1 MLPEIN
7 KVLYATDLS
16 RNSAFAFRYAMGF
29 AEKQNA
35 EIVILYVLEEISPS
49 TRALLSLYMADSQFM
64 NVMEEKRDMA
74 EKIKTRLNAFCEKE
88 YRDAPSCPS
97 RVAAIEVTEGYPAEQ
112 ILKKADE
119 LNCDA
124 IIMGTHGKGTLAH
137 TFLGSV
143 AQKVLKRVRKPV
155 FIIPLPKD
163 DAELQVPD
171 I

>member
-1 MLPEIN
+1 MLPEIK

-16 RNSAFAFRYAMGF
+16 RNSAFAFRYAMSF
-29 AEKQNA
+29 AERQNA
-35 EIVILYVLEEISPS
+35 EIVILHVLEEISPS
-49 TRALLSLYMADSQFM
+49 TRALLSLYMAENQLM
-64 NVMEEKRDMA
+64 NVLAEKRDIA
-74 EKIKTRLNAFCEKE
+74 EKIKTRLNAFCEQE
-88 YRDAPSCPS
+88 YRDAPSCTS
-97 RVAAIEVTEGYPAEQ
+97 RVSGIEVTEGYPAEQ
-112 ILKKADE
+112 ILRKADE

-124 IIMGTHGKGTLAH
+124 ILMGTHGKGTLAH

-163 DAELQVPD
+163 GNQLQLPD

>member
-1 MLPEIN
+1 MLPEIK

-16 RNSAFAFRYAMGF
+16 RNSAFAFRYAMSF
-29 AEKQNA
+29 AERQNA
-35 EIVILYVLEEISPS
+35 EIVILYVLEEISPN
-49 TRALLSLYMADSQFM
+49 TRALLSLYMAERQLM
-64 NVMEEKRDMA
+64 NVLEEKRDMA
-74 EKIKTRLNAFCEKE
+74 EKIKIRLNAFCEQE
-88 YRDAPSCPS
+88 YRDAPSCTS
-97 RVAAIEVTEGYPAEQ
+97 RIVDIEVTEGYPAEQ

-119 LNCDA
+119 MNCDA

-155 FIIPLPKD
+155 FVIPLPKD
-163 DAELQVPD
+163 DSELHVPD

>member
-1 MLPEIN
+1 MLPEIK

-16 RNSAFAFRYAMGF
+16 RNSAFAFRYAMSF
-29 AEKQNA
+29 AERQDA
-35 EIVILYVLEEISPS
+35 EIVILYVLEEISPN
-49 TRALLSLYMADSQFM
+49 TRALLSLYRAERQLM
-64 NVMEEKRDMA
+64 NVLEEKRDMA
-74 EKIKTRLNAFCEKE
+74 EKIKIRLNAFCEQE
-88 YRDAPSCPS
+88 YRDAPSCTS
-97 RVAAIEVTEGYPAEQ
+97 RVVDIEVTEGYPAEQ

-119 LNCDA
+119 MNCDA

-155 FIIPLPKD
+155 FVIPLPKD
-163 DAELQVPD
+163 DSELHVPD

>member
-1 MLPEIN
+1 MLPEIK

-16 RNSAFAFRYAMGF
+16 RNSAFAFRYAMSF

-35 EIVILYVLEEISPS
+35 EIVILYVLEEMTPN
-49 TRALLSLYMADSQFM
+49 TRALLSLYMAEGQLM
-64 NVMEEKRDMA
+64 NVLEEKRKVA

-88 YRDAPSCPS
+88 YRDSPSCTS
-97 RVAAIEVTEGYPAEQ
+97 RIAAIEVVEGYPAEQ

-119 LNCDA
+119 LSCDA
-124 IIMGTHGKGTLAH
+124 ILMGTHGKGTLAH

-143 AQKVLKRVRKPV
+143 AQKVLRRVRKPV